1 MYNTKHECRYYKQD
15 IFLETDDVTNNEKD
29 YIRHILYEEDML
41 IIFGIQ
47 EQNFNDI
54 FSELNLN
61 FSELYLKLKDNE
73 LLMKCMKHVAR
84 DIFSESEDFGL
95 CILYSY
101 DYMYITHKCVSEYLD
116 KGLISDENI
125 ELLNKCVLNS

>member
-1 MYNTKHECRYYKQD
+1 MYNTNYECRYHKD
-15 IFLETDDVTNNEKD
+15 NIFLETDDVNDNEKD

-41 IIFGIQ
+41 MIFGI
-47 EQNFNDI
+47 EDNNFNEI
-54 FSELNLN
+54 FSELNLI
-61 FSELYLKLKDNE
+61 FFELYLKLKDNE

-101 DYMYITHKCVSEYLD
+101 DYMYITHKCVSEYLET
-116 KGLISDENI
+116 GTISSENV
-125 ELLNKCVLNS
+125 ELLNKYVINL

>member
-1 MYNTKHECRYYKQD
+1 MYNTTYKCRYHKQD
-15 IFLETDDVTNNEKD
+15 IFLETDDVNDNEKD

-41 IIFGIQ
+41 MIFGI
-47 EQNFNDI
+47 EDNNFNEI

-73 LLMKCMKHVAR
+73 LLMKCMKHVAK
-84 DIFSESEDFGL
+84 DIFSESDDFGL

-101 DYMYITHKCVSEYLD
+101 DYMYITHKCVSEYLET
-116 KGLISDENI
+116 GTISSENV
-125 ELLNKCVLNS
+125 ELLNKYVINL